1 MVSLEDFKYGGTNL
15 TAFRLVDPEREEVR
29 QVYSKFGVKTFKI
42 INFVGDCIGGAGL
55 ELWRVSLRREGR
67 RRRHVHGGSH
77 ERKYLLKK
85 LFLKKYVLFRN

>member
-29 QVYSKFGVKTFKI
+29 QVYSKFELKTLKI

-55 ELWRVSLRREGR
+55 ELWRVSLRR
-67 RRRHVHGGSH
+67 
-77 ERKYLLKK
+77 
-85 LFLKKYVLFRN
+85 